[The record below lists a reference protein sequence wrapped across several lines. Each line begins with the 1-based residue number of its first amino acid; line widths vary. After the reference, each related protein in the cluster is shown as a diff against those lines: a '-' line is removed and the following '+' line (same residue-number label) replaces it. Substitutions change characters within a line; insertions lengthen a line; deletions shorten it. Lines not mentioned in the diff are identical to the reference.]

1 MAKKEEKEIRVTEY
15 SNGKGAKIDFYSP
28 RARDKDHDSIHIKID
43 TDKKTFETITKID
56 GKVEKSK
63 GGCYLTTAC
72 MKHQLEEFDDNC
84 YELFMLRWLRDHIVS
99 KGDIKHYYEVTPLI
113 VESIDKLPESND
125 IYNYIYENVIIP
137 CVVAIKHG
145 DFEFAYNRYKNSIL
159 ALEKEYVSPSFEKRA
174 NKVLIKQPLV
184 STY

>member
-99 KGDIKHYYEVTPLI
+99 KVFLS
-113 VESIDKLPESND
+113 V
-125 IYNYIYENVIIP
+125 
-137 CVVAIKHG
+137 
-145 DFEFAYNRYKNSIL
+145 SIL
-159 ALEKEYVSPSFEKRA
+159 IWIES
-174 NKVLIKQPLV
+174 
-184 STY
+184 